1 MAKLILL
8 SILILFLHSV
18 SGQTSR
24 NVKGSGYVLTQQRE
38 TDYFHSII
46 VSRNISVAIVQGE
59 LQPLTVEADNNLFP
73 YIKTVVRNGILKI
86 YISDS
91 INITKYADL
100 NVLISMPTLRSLTAY
115 QHSQIDGSPQIW
127 KIPSIQI
134 KASEN
139 SQIKLHLET
148 ENIEVDGRTSAII
161 ELKGKTQ
168 NLKTTLKT
176 SASLKAKDLETIRAE
191 VALATAAKA
200 EIKVASQLSY
210 ELAGNVRLTLYG
222 TPAITKSQL
231 TSGSKLIWKK

>member
-1 MAKLILL
+1 MTKLIFLF
-8 SILILFLHSV
+8 ILILSLYSV
-18 SGQTSR
+18 NGQTPR
-24 NVKGSGYVLTQQRE
+24 NIKGSGYVLTQQRE
-38 TDYFHSII
+38 TDSFHSIV

-59 LQPLTVEADNNLFP
+59 FQPLTVEADNNLFP

-91 INITKYADL
+91 VNITKYADL
-100 NVLISMPTLRSLTAY
+100 NVLISMPTLHSLTAC
-115 QHSQIDGSPQIW
+115 QNSQIDGYPQIW

-176 SASLKAKDLETIRAE
+176 SASLKAKDLQTVQAE
-191 VALATAAKA
+191 VELATAAKA
-200 EIKVASQLSY
+200 EIEVARQLSY
-210 ELAGNVRLTLYG
+210 ELSGHVRLTLYG
-222 TPAITKSQL
+222 TPAIIKSQL

>member
-139 SQIKLHLET
+139 SQIKL
-148 ENIEVDGRTSAII
+148 
-161 ELKGKTQ
+161 KGKTQ

-176 SASLKAKDLETIRAE
+176 SASLKAKDLETIQAE